1 MLKIELIPDLSHC
14 IETVA
19 RREHTV
25 VMKQLLASGQRN
37 KELEDELKILRV
49 FLETANFMKLRAES
63 EKKLMEGKKV
73 KFVVFRDKGVKCE
86 MLVINL
92 KA

>member
-1 MLKIELIPDLSHC
+1 MFKIELVPDLTHC

-19 RREHTV
+19 RREHTAV
-25 VMKQLLASGQRN
+25 TKQLLASGHRN
-37 KELEDELKILRV
+37 KKLEDELKIISL
-49 FLETANFMKLRAES
+49 FLENANFKKLRAES

-86 MLVINL
+86 MLVN
-92 KA
+92 

>member
-25 VMKQLLASGQRN
+25 VTKQLLASGQRN
-37 KELEDELKILRV
+37 KELEDELRILRV
-49 FLETANFMKLRAES
+49 FLETANF
-63 EKKLMEGKKV
+63 
-73 KFVVFRDKGVKCE
+73 
-86 MLVINL
+86 
-92 KA
+92 